1 MKTNFNTVVENGIE
15 KNVISIYL
23 ESAKGYNYLE
33 NVIFAVL
40 ENLQKVTKKD
50 YNFVNFEWFINGE
63 KNICSSNWIISEET
77 KTAKDFF
84 LMNAEKVE
92 EYNGVKYIVNPWIN
106 NSFYICTNGKY
117 YYMDK

>member
-1 MKTNFNTVVENGIE
+1 MKTNFHTTVENGIE
-15 KNVISIYL
+15 KNVISICLDSLNEYEYL
-23 ESAKGYNYLE
+23 T

-40 ENLQKVTKKD
+40 ENLQTITGKD
-50 YNFVNFEWFINGE
+50 YNFVNFEWSIKGE
-63 KNICSSNWIISEET
+63 KYFGSSNWIISEET

-84 LMNAEKVE
+84 LMEADKVK

-106 NSFYICTNGKY
+106 NSFYICANGKY

>member
-1 MKTNFNTVVENGIE
+1 MKTNFCTTLENGIE

-23 ESAKGYNYLE
+23 NSLNEYNYLE

-40 ENLQKVTKKD
+40 ENLQAITGKD
-50 YNFVNFEWFINGE
+50 YNFVNFEWYINGQ

-84 LMNAEKVE
+84 LMEAEKTR
-92 EYNGVKYIVNPWIN
+92 EYKGIKYIVNPWMN
-106 NSFYICTNGKY
+106 NSFYIFANGKY
-117 YYMDK
+117 FYMDK